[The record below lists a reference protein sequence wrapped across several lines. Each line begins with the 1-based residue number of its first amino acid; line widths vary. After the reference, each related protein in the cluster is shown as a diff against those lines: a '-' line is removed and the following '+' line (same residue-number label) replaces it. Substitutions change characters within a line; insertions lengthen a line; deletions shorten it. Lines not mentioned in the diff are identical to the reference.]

1 MWYNNNIFVGTA
13 ALTVIACCTILFVS
27 DQSKDIVIPI
37 VTGISGFISG
47 YVSKS
52 VKDGVTTISQ
62 TTTEETTNVKN
73 NDQE

>member
-1 MWYNNNIFVGTA
+1 MWYNNNILTGTA
-13 ALTVIACCTILFVS
+13 ALTIIACWALTLVP
-27 DQSKDIVIPI
+27 DQAKDIVIPI
-37 VTGISGFISG
+37 ATGISGFVSG

-73 NDQE
+73 NDKE